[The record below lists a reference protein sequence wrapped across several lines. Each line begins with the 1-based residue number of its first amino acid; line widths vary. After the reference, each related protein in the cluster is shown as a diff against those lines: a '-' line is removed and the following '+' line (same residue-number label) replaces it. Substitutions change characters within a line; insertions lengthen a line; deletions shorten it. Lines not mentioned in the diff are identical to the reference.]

1 MEMNDK
7 IVGHPVK
14 LNKFRTD
21 EKDKLLVPIGDVHYG
36 AINCDIDKFK
46 AALEFC
52 RQSNAWILLMGDL
65 IEAAT
70 RYSVGAGVY
79 EQKMTPQQQLEDMV
93 EILEPYRDLIIG
105 SHDGN
110 HEFRIT
116 KETGI
121 NVMKVMC
128 KMLRVRYLGYAINH
142 VLHVGSERY
151 IVFST
156 HGSSGA
162 TLRHTKIKKVLD
174 ISAWNKSDLYLYAH
188 VHTLDTKS
196 DDYRE
201 YDARNKVMVSKK
213 RYFVLTG
220 SFLKYDGS
228 YAEQKNYQPERVG
241 VANVHLDGQRHD
253 IHISI

>member
-1 MEMNDK
+1 
-7 IVGHPVK
+7 
-14 LNKFRTD
+14 
-21 EKDKLLVPIGDVHYG
+21 
-36 AINCDIDKFK
+36 
-46 AALEFC
+46 
-52 RQSNAWILLMGDL
+52 MGDM

-79 EQKMTPQQQLEDMV
+79 EQKMTPQQQMEDMV
-93 EILEPYRDLIIG
+93 EMLEPYKDLIIG
-105 SHDGN
+105 SHTGN

-128 KMLRVRYLGYAINH
+128 KMLGIRYLGYAMNH
-142 VLHVGSERY
+142 VLRVGSQRY

-188 VHTLDTKS
+188 VHTLDSKS
-196 DDYRE
+196 DEYRE
-201 YDARNKVMVSKK
+201 YDTRNKVMVSKK

-220 SFLKYDGS
+220 SFLTYDNS
-228 YAEQKNYQPERVG
+228 YAEMKNYQPERIGCATVS
-241 VANVHLDGQRHD
+241 LDGGKFD
-253 IHISI
+253 IHVSI